1 MDRVPRRRPPATLAS
16 LAAELGISR
25 TTVSNA
31 YNRPEQLS
39 AQLRTRILEAART
52 LGYPGPDP
60 VARSLRTKR
69 AGAIGLLLAEKVSY
83 AVRDPVALALLGG
96 LTEECDRARMG
107 LLLVPADPDAEDVA
121 AVSAANVDAFVTF
134 SMSDDDPHLEAVVN
148 RGIPTV
154 ICDQPSVSGVD
165 SVGVDDEAAMREI
178 AEHLLVLGHRRVGV
192 ACIRLGRAHL
202 DGPVSLDR
210 QRNAHYHVQRHRL
223 AGLRAAFTD
232 AGVAWDRIP
241 VVERFDNS
249 VAAGSSAAAELLT
262 LDPGLTAIITTSDV
276 LALGVLAELERR
288 HQRVPQDVAVT
299 GFDGIKEAVGR
310 GLTTVYQPFEEKGR
324 QAGRLLLEKNRK
336 PGVERIVLPT
346 EFQLGTTTAAPRT

>member
-39 AQLRTRILEAART
+39 AQLRTRILDAART

-69 AGAIGLLLAEKVSY
+69 AGAIGLVLAEKVSY
-83 AVRDPVALALLGG
+83 AVRDPVALAFLEG
-96 LTEECDRARMG
+96 LTEECDKARTG

-121 AVSAANVDAFVTF
+121 AVAAANIDGFAAF
-134 SMSDDDPHLEAVVN
+134 SMADDDPHLEAVIN
-148 RGIPTV
+148 RGVPMV
-154 ICDQPSVSGVD
+154 ICDQPVITGVD
-165 SVGVDDEAAMREI
+165 SVGIDDRAAMQEV
-178 AEHLLVLGHRRVGV
+178 AEHLLTLGHRRVGV

-202 DGPVSLDR
+202 DGPVDLDR
-210 QRNAHYHVQRHRL
+210 QLRARYHVQRNRL
-223 AGLRAAFTD
+223 QGLRDAFTA
-232 AGVAWDRIP
+232 AGVSWDRIP

-249 VAAGSSAAAELLT
+249 ASAGASAAAEVLS
-262 LDPGLTAIITTSDV
+262 LDSGLTAIIATSDV
-276 LALGVLAELERR
+276 LALGVLNELERR

-299 GFDGIKEAVGR
+299 GFDGVKDAVAR
-310 GLTTVYQPFEEKGR
+310 GLTTVHQPFVEKGR
-324 QAGRLLLEKNRK
+324 QAGQLLLEKNRK
-336 PGVERIVLPT
+336 PGARRIVLPT
-346 EFQLGTTTAAPRT
+346 EFRPGTTTAAPRT